1 MPNDKK
7 IKLVEEYKDLFN
19 SNNFFISINPTG
31 SAVSSISKF
40 RKEIIKADAQYKVVK
55 NSLAL
60 IAADQSTNNKLN
72 ELIDGPTSILA
83 SNADPMNLTKLIYK
97 FINDEQLNIKIKNAY
112 LDGEIIEEELLNNI
126 SKLPSK
132 EELISKLLML
142 ISSPLNRL
150 VYNLKFPISQ
160 FTNTLKAI
168 VPKLTEAEEPKAAT
182 EEVVAEE
189 PKAATEEVVAEEPKA
204 ATEEVVAE
212 EPKAATEEVAAE
224 EQKTDEKK

>member
-7 IKLVEEYKDLFN
+7 IKMVEEYKDLFD
-19 SNNFFISINPTG
+19 SNNFFISMNPTG

-72 ELIDGPTSILA
+72 QLIDGPTSILA
-83 SNADPMNLTKLIYK
+83 SNADPMILTKLIYK
-97 FINDEQLNIKIKNAY
+97 FIGDEQINIKIKNAY
-112 LDGEIIEEELLNNI
+112 FEGEIVEEEVLNNI

-132 EELISKLLML
+132 EELIGKLLML
-142 ISSPLNRL
+142 ISSPLSRL

-168 VPKLTEAEEPKAAT
+168 VPKLIEAEEPKAA

-189 PKAATEEVVAEEPKA
+189 PKAAEEVVAEEPKA
-204 ATEEVVAE
+204 AEEVVAE
-212 EPKAATEEVAAE
+212 EPKAAEEVVAEEIKTEE
-224 EQKTDEKK
+224 KK

>member
-19 SNNFFISINPTG
+19 SNIFFISMNPTG
-31 SAVSSISKF
+31 SGVSSISKF

-60 IAADQSTNNKLN
+60 IAADQSTNNKLK

-83 SNADPMNLTKLIYK
+83 SNTDPMILTKLIYK
-97 FINDEQLNIKIKNAY
+97 IINDEQINIKIKNAY
-112 LDGEIIEEELLNNI
+112 LDGEIIEEEVLNNI

-132 EELISKLLML
+132 EELIGKLLML

-168 VPKLTEAEEPKAAT
+168 VPKLTETEEPKAAT

-189 PKAATEEVVAEEPKA
+189 QKTEEPKAAAEEVVEEEQKTEEPKA
-204 ATEEVVAE
+204 ATEEVVA
-212 EPKAATEEVAAE
+212 K
-224 EQKTDEKK
+224 EQKTEEKK

>member
-97 FINDEQLNIKIKNAY
+97 FISDEQLNIKIKNAY

-182 EEVVAEE
+182 EEVAVEE

>member
-7 IKLVEEYKDLFN
+7 IKIVEEYKDLFN
-19 SNNFFISINPTG
+19 SNNFFISMNPTG

-60 IAADQSTNNKLN
+60 IAAEQSTNNKLN
-72 ELIDGPTSILA
+72 ELIGGPTSILA
-83 SNADPMNLTKLIYK
+83 SNADPMILTKLIYK
-97 FINDEQLNIKIKNAY
+97 IINDEQINIKIKNAY
-112 LDGEIIEEELLNNI
+112 LDGEIIEEELLNII

-132 EELISKLLML
+132 EELIGKLLML

-150 VYNLKFPISQ
+150 AYNLKFPISQ

-168 VPKLTEAEEPKAAT
+168 APKLTAAEEPKAAA
-182 EEVVAEE
+182 EEVAAEE
-189 PKAATEEVVAEEPKA
+189 PKAAAEEVAAEEPKA
-204 ATEEVVAE
+204 AAEEVAAE
-212 EPKAATEEVAAE
+212 EPKAAEVAAE
-224 EQKTDEKK
+224 EPKIEEKK